1 MKAKEVA
8 DRVRKF
14 FRSIMDGVKHVGQQ
28 SSRLGGFLREICS
41 PSSLFTLIPDLWVLV
56 AATAAVHQ
64 GQPSAAP
71 STTPVCS
78 EHCLKLP
85 GKNLA
90 FLLASSPSPVSHP
103 SQGPAERVVLA
114 PAHRGRVQ
122 RGAGKPLY

>member
-1 MKAKEVA
+1 M
-8 DRVRKF
+8 
-14 FRSIMDGVKHVGQQ
+14 
-28 SSRLGGFLREICS
+28 
-41 PSSLFTLIPDLWVLV
+41 LV

-64 GQPSAAP
+64 GQPSTAP
-71 STTPVCS
+71 STTPICS

-122 RGAGKPLY
+122 RGARQPLYKVRTSLRQCQGPVHAAHPQSLLPVLRAYTFQVGAVRVGQR